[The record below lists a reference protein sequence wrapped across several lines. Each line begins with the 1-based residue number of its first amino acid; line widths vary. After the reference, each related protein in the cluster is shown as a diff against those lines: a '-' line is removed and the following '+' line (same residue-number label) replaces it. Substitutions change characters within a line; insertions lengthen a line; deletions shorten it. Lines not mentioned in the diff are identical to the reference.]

1 MFWNGRGSKEL
12 KIMRI
17 DRVDEDIKYCVSKIL
32 REDIKNPKITGV
44 ISITSVN
51 TTKDLRYAKV
61 YVSIFGTKYTHQT
74 FNEIKKS
81 SSYIRKRLSEM
92 LKARSI
98 PDLVFELDD
107 SMEYGSHM
115 DQVLKKL
122 HESDNK

>member
-1 MFWNGRGSKEL
+1 M
-12 KIMRI
+12 MVDRI
-17 DRVDEDIKYCVSKIL
+17 NEDIKYYVSKII

-51 TTKDLRYAKV
+51 TTKDLRYAKI

-74 FNEIKKS
+74 FNELKKS
-81 SSYIRKRLSEM
+81 SGYIRKQLASM
-92 LKARSI
+92 LKARNI

-115 DQVLKKL
+115 DEVLKKL
-122 HESDNK
+122 ELEDKNLQKDLDVE

>member
-1 MFWNGRGSKEL
+1 M
-12 KIMRI
+12 
-17 DRVDEDIKYCVSKIL
+17 SKII

-51 TTKDLRYAKV
+51 TTKDLRYAKI

-74 FNEIKKS
+74 FNELKKS
-81 SSYIRKRLSEM
+81 SGYIRKCLASM
-92 LKARSI
+92 LKARNI

-115 DQVLKKL
+115 DEVLKKL
-122 HESDNK
+122 ELEDKNLQKDLDVE

>member
-1 MFWNGRGSKEL
+1 M
-12 KIMRI
+12 MVDRI
-17 DRVDEDIKYCVSKIL
+17 NEDIKYYVSKII

-51 TTKDLRYAKV
+51 TTKDLRYAKI

-74 FNEIKKS
+74 FKKS
-81 SSYIRKRLSEM
+81 SGYIRKCLASM
-92 LKARSI
+92 LKARNI

-115 DQVLKKL
+115 DEVLKKL
-122 HESDNK
+122 ELEDKNLQKDLDVE

>member
-1 MFWNGRGSKEL
+1 M
-12 KIMRI
+12 MVDRI
-17 DRVDEDIKYCVSKIL
+17 NEDIKYYVSKII

-51 TTKDLRYAKV
+51 TTKDLRYAKI

-74 FNEIKKS
+74 FNELKKS
-81 SSYIRKRLSEM
+81 SGYIRKCLASM
-92 LKARSI
+92 LKARNI

-115 DQVLKKL
+115 DEVLKKL
-122 HESDNK
+122 ELEDKNLQKDLDVE

>member
-1 MFWNGRGSKEL
+1 
-12 KIMRI
+12 MRI

-81 SSYIRKRLSEM
+81 SSYIRKRLGEM

-115 DQVLKKL
+115 DQVLKRL
-122 HESDNK
+122 HEDENNK